1 MDRFSPS
8 SLDRIMVHLEDTRG
22 RMTKIQATS
31 RPENRMPEVWPD
43 ASKKSQQE
51 EILYRSGRQGNSMK
65 PSKMSERSWKC
76 TGLCNA
82 MQIAKHLCE
91 FILKGRLTTRQEKI
105 REKQWQGEISLA
117 HTTTRKTAKL
127 LTHAYARRT
136 NLPESAFQKL
146 KNKDDEDHIV
156 EKVVQFFE
164 SLKIS
169 CANLFLCLRQ

>member
-1 MDRFSPS
+1 
-8 SLDRIMVHLEDTRG
+8 MVHLEDTRG

-51 EILYRSGRQGNSMK
+51 EILYRSGRQANSMK

-91 FILKGRLTTRQEKI
+91 FILKGRLSTDRRKFAKRNGKE
-105 REKQWQGEISLA
+105 RSSA
-117 HTTTRKTAKL
+117 NTTTRKTAKL

-136 NLPESAFQKL
+136 NLPESTFQKL
-146 KNKDDEDHIV
+146 KNQDDEDHIV
-156 EKVVQFFE
+156 EKVVQFYE